1 MTWKS
6 YSYSFSPLVH
16 LLRTIRRH
24 NHWHWPWHCDQSTG
38 ESIRNLF
45 LDASWSKEFIW
56 LFELL
61 ILSPIKLWSQVL
73 ALKRENWGR
82 GWKKRWGRDWLG
94 YLTGPCLF
102 PCPNML
108 VYWIHSRWASGA
120 VSTFVRL
127 HNPVLPTLKFTAD
140 RNGCKSENIG
150 QNIFYCSAPA
160 PAHQPLYD
168 STEWEVKHALDIE
181 AAQHR
186 HEI

>member
-1 MTWKS
+1 MTSRPGKAFATFFGCFLVKGIHLIIRIVD
-6 YSYSFSPLVH
+6 SFPNQVVKPSSCLETWE
-16 LLRTIRRH
+16 LRPRM
-24 NHWHWPWHCDQSTG
+24 
-38 ESIRNLF
+38 E
-45 LDASWSKEFIW
+45 
-56 LFELL
+56 
-61 ILSPIKLWSQVL
+61 
-73 ALKRENWGR
+73 
-82 GWKKRWGRDWLG
+82 KRWGRDWLG